1 MLVSRIMP
9 YSGISSNSKNKT
21 NATSNVAFQARP
33 PKRLPEDFVALA
45 NKVADRYKVLYEP
58 ISEAHWTL
66 GRTKASE
73 AEKEQAL
80 AIIRKGVFLEAP
92 VMIADKKQICRAE
105 IGQYCEGKELCLD
118 IGNEGEKEARRY
130 RITLPSFEYKATDTS
145 KLTVQ
150 KTGQEGYFSDW
161 VQVPHDEK
169 LAMMKTLLEAF
180 AE

>member
-21 NATSNVAFQARP
+21 NATNSVAFQARA

-66 GRTKASE
+66 GRTKST
-73 AEKEQAL
+73 AEEVAKAHE
-80 AIIRKGVFLEAP
+80 IIQKGVTLEAP
-92 VMIADKKQICRAE
+92 VVLAGKTQICKAE
-105 IGQYCEGKELCLD
+105 VGQYCGGKELSLD
-118 IGNEGEKEARRY
+118 VFTGKEARRY
-130 RITLPSFEYKATDTS
+130 RITLHSLFDNKATNAS

-150 KTGQEGYFSDW
+150 KQGAEGYFSDFI
-161 VQVPHDEK
+161 QVPHDEK
-169 LAMMKTLLEAF
+169 ISIMRTLLKAF
-180 AE
+180 AG